1 MKQSNQGY
9 SIILSV
15 LMVWFMLVLTHGV
28 MTLVI
33 GESKDSKTVA
43 NSLKA
48 YAAAEWALELWMLEA
63 KNANYGIDR
72 VNTDYQKL
80 LFNNGWNNKDAK
92 IQYEIDGLT
101 NQITSQSIPAWE
113 FAIIPLFWHTTQKV
127 TSPVLTIIWIPDDVV
142 WNILSQNAWLAGVGN
157 FDMNTSGKQKSILS
171 GQVSLEETQVWDFIS
186 SHNENYLIIQN
197 TWNADVSYTLTSQ
210 KPWEFFTNTTVKIVG
225 NGEVGWWKQNVFV
238 EIDTQKYLNLLK
250 YSVFS
255 PN

>member
-1 MKQSNQGY
+1 
-9 SIILSV
+9 
-15 LMVWFMLVLTHGV
+15 

-72 VNTDYQKL
+72 ENTDYQKL

-92 IQYEIDGLT
+92 IQYEIDGLVNKVE
-101 NQITSQSIPAWE
+101 NQVISEWE
-113 FAIIPLFWHTTQKV
+113 FAIIPLFWKNTKV
-127 TSPVLTIIWIPDDVV
+127 LSPNLTILWNSNDIV
-142 WNILSQNAWLAGVGN
+142 WNILSQDSGLAGVGD
-157 FDMNTSGKQKSILS
+157 FGVNTLGKQKSISS

-186 SHNENYLIIQN
+186 SHNENYLILQN
-197 TWNADVSYTLTSQ
+197 TWNAEVSYTLTSQ
-210 KPWEFFTNTTVKIVG
+210 NPWEFFTNTTVKIVG

>member
-1 MKQSNQGY
+1 
-9 SIILSV
+9 
-15 LMVWFMLVLTHGV
+15 

-33 GESKDSKTVA
+33 GESKDSKAVA

-92 IQYEIDGLT
+92 IQYEIDGLV
-101 NQITSQSIPAWE
+101 NRVENKIIASWE
-113 FAIIPLFWHTTQKV
+113 FAIIPLFGKNTKV
-127 TSPVLTIIWIPDDVV
+127 VAPNLIILWNSQDVV

-157 FDMNTSGKQKSILS
+157 FDMNTSGKQKSISNGEVNL
-171 GQVSLEETQVWDFIS
+171 QETKVWNFIL
-186 SHNENYLIIQN
+186 SHNENYLILQN
-197 TWNADVSYTLTSQ
+197 TWNSDVSYTLTSQ
-210 KPWEFFTNTTVKIVG
+210 NSWEFFTNTTVKIVG

-255 PN
+255 PD